1 MGQILEL
8 IPADG
13 AGWMAVIESMAAF
26 ALLLRLDQARKDR
39 RNKVV
44 PAPPGRQLEPGS
56 EWQRVMDVSLVE
68 ITRSPDLQSMQ
79 ARAAA
84 QSMRPSTPRTA
95 CSPEFRQSEPAA
107 RRADLRADAATR
119 ARACTSP
126 GAAAATAVGSLTGFH
141 TYTGQPGFLPVI
153 PAEGSRQSASLRQ
166 APRDRSR
173 IVSAVPRLPG

>member
-8 IPADG
+8 IPVDV
-13 AGWMAVIESMAAF
+13 AGWIAVVAGMAAF

-56 EWQRVMDVSLVE
+56 EWQRVMDVSLVQ

-84 QSMRPSTPRTA
+84 QIDAAEHAFNRLLAECAKVSPPLVAPTFEPMRQLGR
-95 CSPEFRQSEPAA
+95 EPAA
-107 RRADLRADAATR
+107 VPVQQQPLAA
-119 ARACTSP
+119 
-126 GAAAATAVGSLTGFH
+126 
-141 TYTGQPGFLPVI
+141 
-153 PAEGSRQSASLRQ
+153 
-166 APRDRSR
+166 
-173 IVSAVPRLPG
+173 